1 MSWSCRFLDVQ
12 TLSASTIWMLYLPWM
27 EEFTVQNIRNCIDS
41 SFYSMKSVIE
51 RYNEAKE
58 EHQQITNPASE
69 VKVLTILCSTESQ
82 VLFTRSVDICKKT
95 SAQLSAHCSSVISA
109 RDTKLPLLGMSSF
122 SHASSSCSYC
132 LVFLQISPKWRRL
145 WVQFPSLCTFIPVK
159 NLPPISFARFTPSP
173 QMKSCAAISTVGCN
187 VFHPGFP
194 YHHSTIIPQRRI

>member
-1 MSWSCRFLDVQ
+1 MLNWIAGAHCRHL
-12 TLSASTIWMLYLPWM
+12 I
-27 EEFTVQNIRNCIDS
+27 
-41 SFYSMKSVIE
+41 
-51 RYNEAKE
+51 
-58 EHQQITNPASE
+58 
-69 VKVLTILCSTESQ
+69 
-82 VLFTRSVDICKKT
+82 LFTRSVDICKET

-122 SHASSSCSYC
+122 SHASSPCSYC

-194 YHHSTIIPQRRI
+194 YHHSTIIPQRRIWNQFTSGWKTTHIPFLQIQCEMHVCLTQSL